1 MKWALKHK
9 NQHIGFTVV
18 ELLIVIVVIGILAA
32 VTIVSYNGVTNRAKA
47 LAVTNSLK
55 HASEEVQL
63 NMLEGQV
70 LTQLPSTITPDKD
83 VVLSLAGSKSG
94 TKEYCINAYR
104 ITPPVEMKSYDSANR
119 EIRPYLCPGV
129 LIGSPLGGSIPDVPI
144 GVNMVADFSQ
154 WELTGGV
161 TYNQA
166 TQELEFSGATGKA
179 TSPLVRATG
188 TTGMSFR
195 YDLFSAT
202 SAPNQNPNAGAY
214 SGSAYF
220 AANGT
225 TPALNSS
232 GYQTNGNAQSVPVNT
247 WTTRTWGTATGT
259 NVQYI
264 QFNINLAPT
273 TWTSNNFKVRN
284 PSVFR

>member
-9 NQHIGFTVV
+9 NQQTGFTIV
-18 ELLIVIVVIGILAA
+18 ELLIVIVIIAILAA
-32 VTIVSYNGVTNRAKA
+32 VTIVGYNGITNRAKA
-47 LAVTNSLK
+47 LAITNSLK

-70 LTQLPSTITPDKD
+70 LTELPSTVQPDKD
-83 VVLSLAGSKSG
+83 VVVSLAGSKAG

-104 ITPPVEMKSYDSANR
+104 LTPPVEMKSYDSASR
-119 EIRPYLCPGV
+119 QIRSYLCPGI
-129 LIGSPLGGSIPDVPI
+129 LIGSPVGGAIPAVPT
-144 GVNMVADFSQ
+144 GVNLIADFSQ
-154 WELTGGV
+154 WQLTGGA
-161 TYNQA
+161 TYNET
-166 TQELEFSGATGKA
+166 TQEIEFSGTTGRA
-179 TSPLVRATG
+179 TSPLIRATG
-188 TTGMSFR
+188 TTSMSLK

-202 SAPNQNPNAGAY
+202 AAPNQTPNAGTY

-225 TPALNSS
+225 TPVFNSG
-232 GYQTNGNAQSVPVNT
+232 GYQTNGNAQSVPINT
-247 WTTRTWGTATGT
+247 WTTRNWATSTGP

-284 PSVFR
+284 PSVMR